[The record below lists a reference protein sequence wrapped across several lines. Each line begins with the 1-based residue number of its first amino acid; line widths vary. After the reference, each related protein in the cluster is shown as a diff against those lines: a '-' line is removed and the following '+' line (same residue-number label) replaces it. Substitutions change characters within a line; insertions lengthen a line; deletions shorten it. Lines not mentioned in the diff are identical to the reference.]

1 MTTDTT
7 HQKLLDQLQQL
18 EDELRGQSLWSAVAP
33 SPEAM
38 ASTMPFMYDTL
49 KLQQWLQWVF
59 LPRLRAVIEAGGQ
72 LPCQSHVHPL
82 AEHEWSQPVEFD
94 KRQLLALLQ
103 GIDDTLNQCGLT
115 PPDATSPH

>member
-18 EDELRGQSLWSAVAP
+18 EDELRSQSLWSAVAP

-49 KLQQWLQWVF
+49 KLQEWLQWVF
-59 LPRLRAVIEAGGQ
+59 LPRLRAVVDARGQ

-82 AEHEWSQPVEFD
+82 DEHGRRILARERAE
-94 KRQLLALLQ
+94 
-103 GIDDTLNQCGLT
+103 GLRFVR
-115 PPDATSPH
+115 PPRRARAPRAAPGDRTAH

>member
-33 SPEAM
+33 SPEAR

-59 LPRLRAVIEAGGQ
+59 LPGCV
-72 LPCQSHVHPL
+72 P
-82 AEHEWSQPVEFD
+82 
-94 KRQLLALLQ
+94 
-103 GIDDTLNQCGLT
+103 
-115 PPDATSPH
+115 

>member
-59 LPRLRAVIEAGGQ
+59 LPRLRASCPARATCIRWPNMRGASPWNSTRASCW
-72 LPCQSHVHPL
+72 PCCR
-82 AEHEWSQPVEFD
+82 A
-94 KRQLLALLQ
+94 
-103 GIDDTLNQCGLT
+103 
-115 PPDATSPH
+115 

>member
-18 EDELRGQSLWSAVAP
+18 EDELRSQSLWSAVAP

-49 KLQQWLQWVF
+49 KLHEWLQWVF
-59 LPRLRAVIEAGGQ
+59 LPRLRAVVDARGQ

-82 AEHEWSQPVEFD
+82 AEHEWSQPVAFD
-94 KRQLLALLQ
+94 KRQLLALLL
-103 GIDDTLNQCGLT
+103 GIDDTLNQGGLT
-115 PPDATSPH
+115 PPDATPPH

>member
-18 EDELRGQSLWSAVAP
+18 EDELRSQSLWSAVAP

-49 KLQQWLQWVF
+49 KLQEWLQWVF
-59 LPRLRAVIEAGGQ
+59 LPRLRAVVDARGQ

-82 AEHEWSQPVEFD
+82 AEHEWSQPVAFD
-94 KRQLLALLQ
+94 KRQLLVLLL
-103 GIDDTLNQCGLT
+103 GIDDTLNQGGLT
-115 PPDATSPH
+115 PPDATQPH